1 MENLKNLDKL
11 DIRAKKAIELYLREL
26 LKIHQDNIVS
36 IFLCGQ
42 ATGRDYVHK
51 VSNINLFVVL
61 EKLEFQD
68 LQKSLKL
75 VSRGINKKIAAPLFL
90 TRKHMESSTDV
101 FPIEFLEMKESH
113 LLLYGE
119 DLLGPLE
126 INPANIRLFCEEQ
139 IKGKLIRIRQAYL
152 EIGLKRK
159 GIEALLKESLTSL
172 TPVFRNLIRLST
184 GIDPPNSF
192 KGRVLKGKTPPV
204 EKQEIYIQVCTEFDL
219 DGNVFL
225 AILRDTKNDEK
236 IDAQDAEVF
245 FERYIAQI
253 QKLAIAVDQL

>member
-1 MENLKNLDKL
+1 MNNLKNLDQLNPQASKL
-11 DIRAKKAIELYLREL
+11 IEPYLNRL
-26 LKIHQDNIVS
+26 LEIHQDNIVS
-36 IFLCGQ
+36 VFVCGS
-42 ATGRDYVHK
+42 AAGADYAPK

-61 EKLEFQD
+61 EQLGLKD
-68 LQKSLKL
+68 LQKSLKV
-75 VSRGINKKIAAPLFL
+75 VSRGIRNKINAPLFL
-90 TRKHMESSTDV
+90 TRKHIQTSTDV
-101 FPIEFLEMKESH
+101 FPIEFLEMKEEH
-113 LLLYGE
+113 VLLYGE
-119 DLLGPLE
+119 DLLTVLE

-159 GIEALLKESLTSL
+159 GIEALLKESLSSL
-172 TPVFRNLIRLST
+172 TPVFRNLIRLSR

-192 KGRVLKGKTPPV
+192 KGGVLKGQTPPIKK
-204 EKQEIYIQVCTEFDL
+204 EDIYLQLAQEFELEQ
-219 DGNVFL
+219 NVFL

-236 IDAQDAEVF
+236 IDAQDVEVF

>member
-1 MENLKNLDKL
+1 MEKLKNLDRLDLQAAKL
-11 DIRAKKAIELYLREL
+11 IEPYLDEL

-36 IFLCGQ
+36 IFVCGS
-42 ATGRDYVHK
+42 AAGADYVHK
-51 VSNINLFVVL
+51 ITNITLLVIL
-61 EKLEFQD
+61 QKLEFPD
-68 LQKSLKL
+68 LQKSLKII
-75 VSRGINKKIAAPLFL
+75 SKGINKKIAAPLFL
-90 TRKHMESSTDV
+90 TRKHIETSTDV

-119 DLLGPLE
+119 DLLSPLE
-126 INPANIRLFCEEQ
+126 INPANIKLFCEEQ

-172 TPVFRNLIRLST
+172 TPVFRNLIRL
-184 GIDPPNSF
+184 
-192 KGRVLKGKTPPV
+192 KGKTPPV
-204 EKQEIYIQVCTEFDL
+204 KREEIYRQLCAEFNL
-219 DGNVFL
+219 DSDAFL
-225 AILRDTKNDEK
+225 AILRDSKNDEK
-236 IDAQDAEVF
+236 IGTQDVEVF